1 MALLAKSE
9 EFIILTAQRT
19 IFVWNTKDET
29 HTLTQVPQIPR
40 KKLENNGNVIDKN
53 GDKHE
58 NDENDEDTKEGNAE
72 FGDINRLAVSPC
84 NRFIAVTT
92 IGDKFLFL
100 YQLNNGTLSLLQNHQ
115 LGRATSVIRFTP
127 DSKHLLNADKTG
139 DCTILDF
146 QAEQPSEAKW
156 ILGHLSIVLD
166 VLMSNDL
173 K

>member
-19 IFVWNTKDET
+19 IFVWNTKDST

-40 KKLENNGNVIDKN
+40 KKVENNGNVADNN
-53 GDKHE
+53 GDKPE
-58 NDENDEDTKEGNAE
+58 NDENEDETKQSNVE

-84 NRFIAVTT
+84 NRLISVTT
-92 IGDKFLFL
+92 TGDKFVFI
-100 YQLNNGTLSLLQNHQ
+100 YRFNSGILSLLQSKQ
-115 LGRATSVIRFTP
+115 LGRATSVIKFTP
-127 DSKHLLNADKTG
+127 DSKQLLIADKTG
-139 DCTILDF
+139 DCSILDC
-146 QAEQPSEAKW
+146 QTEQQNEAKW
-156 ILGHLSIVLD
+156 ILGHLSMVLD